1 MSAELVTDDSQTRH
15 LAVRISRPADEVYA
29 YAADP
34 ANLPHWAAGIST
46 SVDLVDGHWY
56 SESDLG
62 RVEIAF
68 TETNPYGVLDH
79 VVTLPNGES
88 VLNPMRALTDG
99 AACDVVFTVRR
110 RPGMSDTD
118 FERDCAA
125 VAADLDALRELQE
138 QR

>member
-1 MSAELVTDDSQTRH
+1 MTNDKAWTRH
-15 LAVRISRPADEVYA
+15 LGVRISRPAEDVYA

-34 ANLPHWAAGIST
+34 ANLPHWAAGVSS

-79 VVTLPNGES
+79 VVRLPSGES
-88 VLNPMRALTDG
+88 VLNPMRVLADG

-110 RPGMSDTD
+110 RPDMSDAN

-125 VAADLDALRELQE
+125 VAADLDSLRVLLDGG
-138 QR
+138 